1 MGLEPTIS
9 CSVGKRLIQLGY
21 ACSYIRFP
29 QSYKKYSLSLIT
41 QTKTKTLS
49 NTIACL
55 NHHLR
60 KNYVLPTECAP
71 GKLHL
76 FVASFVRTIKDIE
89 SYQNEVKSIEQ
100 RITELKEQ
108 KADEY
113 DIKYQVRIGA
123 HIDCRNK

>member
-21 ACSYIRFP
+21 ACSHIRSHL
-29 QSYKKYSLSLIT
+29 SYKKYTLSSKT
-41 QTKTKTLS
+41 QTKTILQY
-49 NTIACL
+49 IACL

-60 KNYVLPTECAP
+60 KNCVLPTECAR

-123 HIDCRNK
+123 HIDCRSK